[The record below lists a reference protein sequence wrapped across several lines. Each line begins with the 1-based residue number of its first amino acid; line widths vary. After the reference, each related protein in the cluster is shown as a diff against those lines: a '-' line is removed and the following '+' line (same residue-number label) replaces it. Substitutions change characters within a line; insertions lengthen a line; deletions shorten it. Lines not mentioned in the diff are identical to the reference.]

1 MDNLVKKWIVSLY
14 NEAIEETTN
23 ARLNEKRWLRG
34 CGSTTERNFHEENI
48 KRYEEY
54 IETLEELRESFIL
67 KNGG

>member
-1 MDNLVKKWIVSLY
+1 MDNLVKKWIVLLY

-23 ARLNEKRWLRG
+23 ARLNEKYWLKG
-34 CGSTTERNFHEENI
+34 CGSTAEQNTHEENI

-54 IETLEELRESFIL
+54 IEALEELRDGFIL